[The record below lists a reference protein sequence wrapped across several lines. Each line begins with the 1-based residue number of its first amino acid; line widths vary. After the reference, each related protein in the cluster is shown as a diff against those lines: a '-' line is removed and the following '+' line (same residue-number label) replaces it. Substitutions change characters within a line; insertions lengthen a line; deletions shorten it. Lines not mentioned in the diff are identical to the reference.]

1 MSKSKLFQVHLL
13 NEQGIEKA
21 KELAVA
27 FDALYDRLE
36 TLVGAVGVNTRE
48 FSIVKTQ
55 LETASFYAK
64 KAMASQAENQ
74 KSIP

>member
-21 KELAVA
+21 KGLATA
-27 FDALYDRLE
+27 FDELYDRLE
-36 TLVGAVGVNTRE
+36 TLVGPTGINSRE

-74 KSIP
+74 KSTP